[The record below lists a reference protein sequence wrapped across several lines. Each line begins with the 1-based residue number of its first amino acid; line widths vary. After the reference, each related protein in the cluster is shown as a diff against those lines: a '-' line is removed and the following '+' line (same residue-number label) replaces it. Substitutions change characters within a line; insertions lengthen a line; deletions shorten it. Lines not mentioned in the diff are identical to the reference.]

1 MMTADDRSRGKRRAS
16 NRNGDRQ
23 GSRETRR
30 IQAEAPGRQDI
41 IALLEEHG
49 RPLRRRDLVE
59 RLGVESE
66 DSREILRRRLK
77 AMVRDGQLVKN
88 RRNAYGLP
96 ARMDLVRGRIS
107 AHRDGYGFVIPESGE
122 SDLYLS
128 PRQMRRVLHGDRVLA
143 GVVGVDS
150 RGRREGVITEV
161 LEREHATIVGRF
173 VRESGVALVV
183 PDDPRITQDVLIPL
197 ADTAGARPGQVVVA
211 DIVQQPGERQPPVGA
226 IAEILGESG
235 APGMATEIAI
245 RNFDLPHEW
254 PEGVQQ
260 SAEAFGEA
268 VPAAMIE
275 GRRDLRQLPLVTIDG
290 ADARDF
296 DDAVYAQRHKNGWR
310 LVVAI
315 ADVAT
320 YVSQG
325 KALDR
330 EAEHRATSVYFPG
343 RVIPMLPEALSNG
356 LCSLNPEVD
365 RLCLVCD
372 MSLNGQGVVT
382 RSRFDAAVMRSQA
395 RLTYDEVWNWLVS
408 GRDEIR
414 PGKVEASAS
423 LKDLYGLYKALRKAR
438 TRRGAIDFESTE
450 VKFQFDERG
459 AVADIV
465 PFERNDAHMLI
476 EECMITANVEAARF
490 LLRNQIPAPFRVH
503 EPPQEPKVE
512 TLEQFLRGLG
522 IRIPWKNRPEPRD
535 FEQIVQQIK
544 GREDQH
550 LIMAVLLRAQSLAT
564 YRTDNAGHFG
574 LALDSYAHFT
584 SPIRRYPDLLVH
596 RAIHHLIQRREA
608 ADFSYSGQRMEE
620 LSEHCSHRSRRAEEA
635 ERDVDERLK
644 CYFMERHIGDEFDG
658 QVTGVTSFGLFVEL
672 DKTRVSGLLHI
683 TSLPN
688 DYYHFD
694 PVVHRLTGDR
704 SGKVFQLAQK
714 LRVRVASVNTSE
726 RKIDFELVG

>member
-1 MMTADDRSRGKRRAS
+1 
-16 NRNGDRQ
+16 
-23 GSRETRR
+23 
-30 IQAEAPGRQDI
+30 
-41 IALLEEHG
+41 
-49 RPLRRRDLVE
+49 
-59 RLGVESE
+59 
-66 DSREILRRRLK
+66 
-77 AMVRDGQLVKN
+77 
-88 RRNAYGLP
+88 
-96 ARMDLVRGRIS
+96 
-107 AHRDGYGFVIPESGE
+107 
-122 SDLYLS
+122 
-128 PRQMRRVLHGDRVLA
+128 
-143 GVVGVDS
+143 
-150 RGRREGVITEV
+150 
-161 LEREHATIVGRF
+161 
-173 VRESGVALVV
+173 
-183 PDDPRITQDVLIPL
+183 
-197 ADTAGARPGQVVVA
+197 VVVA

-343 RVIPMLPEALSNG
+343 REIPMLPEALSNG

-714 LRVRVASVNTSE
+714 LSVRVASVNTSE